1 MKRILSPSFAALFL
15 VLLLTYTG
23 NAWGQGPPAP
33 EIDPGTGVSA
43 LAVLGTAIAILRGRR
58 KA

>member
-1 MKRILSPSFAALFL
+1 MKRILRPSFAALFL

-23 NAWGQGPPAP
+23 NAWGRPFAP

-43 LAVLGTAIAILRGRR
+43 LAVLGTAIAILRGSR